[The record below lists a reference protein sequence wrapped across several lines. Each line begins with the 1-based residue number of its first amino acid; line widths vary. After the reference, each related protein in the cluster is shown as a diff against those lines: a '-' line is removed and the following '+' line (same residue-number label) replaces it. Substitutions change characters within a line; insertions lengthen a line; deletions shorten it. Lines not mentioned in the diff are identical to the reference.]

1 MTQST
6 NEDKIAGYR
15 DKETVGDS
23 VDLAEPIIAQIEGF
37 DLKDV
42 VHPIWLRWYLLNGT
56 NAC

>member
-42 VHPIWLRWYLLNGT
+42 VHPI
-56 NAC
+56 